1 MAVVFVVDLKGCSQ
15 HKHIFISSLDFLL
28 IMSYLQEFEID
39 SYNSVVLGGSSHLIN
54 TSSPSSGLTYRWE
67 FGSSANQS
75 VTKYPLYTFY
85 NYGIIDTTVQV
96 KLVITAGGSGCSDS
110 ITKQIIIKPLPR
122 PNFNLSDSV
131 LCYPNMLTVNN
142 ISANPKQPRTVF
154 DEDQLTE
161 LALSIKEVG
170 LLQPPVVRSIGNG
183 KYQLIMGE
191 RRFRAAKLAGLKS
204 IPVIIRQTND
214 DQLLREALVENIHR
228 SQLNP
233 LEEGAAYQQL
243 LNDFGYTHDELAI
256 KLSKSRPVITNTM
269 RLLNLPPAVQR
280 RVAAGVISAGH
291 ARALLSL
298 TDEKEIENLA
308 NRIVAEGLTVRA
320 VEEIVAS
327 GVASVKTAGIKKGKL
342 IAPKL
347 AQISADLSDRLDT
360 RVRVELGRKK
370 GKIVIEFATVEDLE
384 RINKL
389 IK

>member
-1 MAVVFVVDLKGCSQ
+1 MSTRKGGLGRGLDALIPTSVMPTEIKTQSGVVTANRD
-15 HKHIFISSLDFLL
+15 
-28 IMSYLQEFEID
+28 EID
-39 SYNSVVLGGSSHLIN
+39 I
-54 TSSPSSGLTYRWE
+54 
-67 FGSSANQS
+67 
-75 VTKYPLYTFY
+75 
-85 NYGIIDTTVQV
+85 
-96 KLVITAGGSGCSDS
+96 
-110 ITKQIIIKPLPR
+110 
-122 PNFNLSDSV
+122 
-131 LCYPNMLTVNN
+131 NN

-204 IPVIIRQTND
+204 IPVIIRQTSD
-214 DQLLREALVENIHR
+214 DQLLREALIENIHR

-243 LNDFGYTHDELAI
+243 LNDFSYTHDELAV
-256 KLSKSRPVITNTM
+256 KLSKSRPAITNTM
-269 RLLNLPPAVQR
+269 RLLNLPPSVQR
-280 RVAAGVISAGH
+280 KVAAGVISAGH

-320 VEEIVAS
+320 VEEIVATGAAKVKGGSVRS
-327 GVASVKTAGIKKGKL
+327 GKI

-347 AQISADLSDRLDT
+347 KEISDQLSDHLDT
-360 RVRVELGRKK
+360 RVTVELGKQK
-370 GKIVIEFATVEDLE
+370 GKIVIEFATIEDLE
-384 RINKL
+384 RISKV
-389 IK
+389 ITD

>member
-1 MAVVFVVDLKGCSQ
+1 MPTEIKTASGVVTANRD
-15 HKHIFISSLDFLL
+15 
-28 IMSYLQEFEID
+28 EID
-39 SYNSVVLGGSSHLIN
+39 L
-54 TSSPSSGLTYRWE
+54 
-67 FGSSANQS
+67 
-75 VTKYPLYTFY
+75 
-85 NYGIIDTTVQV
+85 
-96 KLVITAGGSGCSDS
+96 
-110 ITKQIIIKPLPR
+110 
-122 PNFNLSDSV
+122 
-131 LCYPNMLTVNN
+131 NN

-204 IPVIIRQTND
+204 IPVIIRQTTD
-214 DQLLREALVENIHR
+214 DQLLREALIENIHR

-243 LNDFGYTHDELAI
+243 LNDFSYTHDELAA
-256 KLSKSRPVITNTM
+256 KLSKSRPAITNTM
-269 RLLNLPPAVQR
+269 RLLKLPPSVQR
-280 RVAAGVISAGH
+280 KVAAGVISAGH

-320 VEEIVAS
+320 VEEIVATGGAKVKAGSIRS
-327 GVASVKTAGIKKGKL
+327 GKI

-347 AQISADLSDRLDT
+347 KQISDQLSDHLDT
-360 RVRVELGRKK
+360 RVSAELGKQK
-370 GKIVIEFATVEDLE
+370 GKIVIEFATIEDLE
-384 RINKL
+384 RINTKIL
-389 IK
+389 KNS

>member
-1 MAVVFVVDLKGCSQ
+1 MSARKGGLGRG
-15 HKHIFISSLDFLL
+15 LDAL
-28 IMSYLQEFEID
+28 IPTSVIPTEIKTQAGVIAADRDEID
-39 SYNSVVLGGSSHLIN
+39 I
-54 TSSPSSGLTYRWE
+54 
-67 FGSSANQS
+67 
-75 VTKYPLYTFY
+75 
-85 NYGIIDTTVQV
+85 
-96 KLVITAGGSGCSDS
+96 
-110 ITKQIIIKPLPR
+110 
-122 PNFNLSDSV
+122 
-131 LCYPNMLTVNN
+131 NN

-204 IPVIIRQTND
+204 IPVIIRQTSD

-233 LEEGAAYQQL
+233 LEEAAAYQQL
-243 LNDFGYTHDELAI
+243 LNDFGYTHDELAS

-269 RLLNLPPAVQR
+269 RLLNLPAAVQR

-308 NRIVAEGLTVRA
+308 NRIVSEGLTVRA

-327 GVASVKTAGIKKGKL
+327 GGAKVKSGSIRSGKI

-347 AQISADLSDRLDT
+347 KEIADDLSDHLDT
-360 RVRVELGRKK
+360 RVSVELGKQK

-384 RINKL
+384 RISKV
-389 IK
+389 IKN

>member
-1 MAVVFVVDLKGCSQ
+1 MSTRKGGLGRGLDALIPTSVMPTEIKTQSGVVTANRD
-15 HKHIFISSLDFLL
+15 
-28 IMSYLQEFEID
+28 EID
-39 SYNSVVLGGSSHLIN
+39 
-54 TSSPSSGLTYRWE
+54 
-67 FGSSANQS
+67 
-75 VTKYPLYTFY
+75 
-85 NYGIIDTTVQV
+85 
-96 KLVITAGGSGCSDS
+96 
-110 ITKQIIIKPLPR
+110 
-122 PNFNLSDSV
+122 
-131 LCYPNMLTVNN
+131 VNN

-204 IPVIIRQTND
+204 IPVIIRQTSD
-214 DQLLREALVENIHR
+214 DQLLREALIENIHR

-243 LNDFGYTHDELAI
+243 LNDFSYTHDELAV
-256 KLSKSRPVITNTM
+256 KLSKSRPAITNTI
-269 RLLNLPPAVQR
+269 RLLNLPPSVQR
-280 RVAAGVISAGH
+280 KVAAGVISAGH

-320 VEEIVAS
+320 VEEIVATGAAKVKGGSIRS
-327 GVASVKTAGIKKGKL
+327 GKI

-347 AQISADLSDRLDT
+347 KEISDQLSDHLDT
-360 RVRVELGRKK
+360 RVNVELGKQK
-370 GKIVIEFATVEDLE
+370 GKIVIEFATIEDLE
-384 RINKL
+384 RISKV
-389 IK
+389 ITD

>member
-1 MAVVFVVDLKGCSQ
+1 MSTRKGGLGRGLDALIPTSIMPTEIKTPSGVVTANRD
-15 HKHIFISSLDFLL
+15 
-28 IMSYLQEFEID
+28 EID
-39 SYNSVVLGGSSHLIN
+39 L
-54 TSSPSSGLTYRWE
+54 
-67 FGSSANQS
+67 
-75 VTKYPLYTFY
+75 
-85 NYGIIDTTVQV
+85 
-96 KLVITAGGSGCSDS
+96 
-110 ITKQIIIKPLPR
+110 
-122 PNFNLSDSV
+122 
-131 LCYPNMLTVNN
+131 NN
-142 ISANPKQPRTVF
+142 ISPNPKQPRTVF

-204 IPVIIRQTND
+204 IPVIIRQTTD
-214 DQLLREALVENIHR
+214 DQLLREALIENIHR

-243 LNDFGYTHDELAI
+243 LNDFSYTHDELAA
-256 KLSKSRPVITNTM
+256 KLSKSRPAITNTM
-269 RLLNLPPAVQR
+269 RLLNLPPSVQR
-280 RVAAGVISAGH
+280 KVAAGVISAGH

-320 VEEIVAS
+320 VEEIVSTGGAKVKAGSIRS
-327 GVASVKTAGIKKGKL
+327 GKI

-347 AQISADLSDRLDT
+347 KEISDQLSDHLDT
-360 RVRVELGRKK
+360 RVSVELGKQK

-384 RINKL
+384 RINSKIL
-389 IK
+389 KKS

>member
-1 MAVVFVVDLKGCSQ
+1 MSARKGGLGRGLDALIPTSIIPTEI
-15 HKHIFISSLDFLL
+15 KTSSGVLAADRD
-28 IMSYLQEFEID
+28 EID
-39 SYNSVVLGGSSHLIN
+39 L
-54 TSSPSSGLTYRWE
+54 
-67 FGSSANQS
+67 
-75 VTKYPLYTFY
+75 
-85 NYGIIDTTVQV
+85 
-96 KLVITAGGSGCSDS
+96 
-110 ITKQIIIKPLPR
+110 
-122 PNFNLSDSV
+122 
-131 LCYPNMLTVNN
+131 NN

-191 RRFRAAKLAGLKS
+191 RRYRAAKLAGLKS
-204 IPVIIRQTND
+204 IPVIIRQTSD

-243 LNDFGYTHDELAI
+243 LTDFGYTHDELAV

-269 RLLNLPPAVQR
+269 RLLNLPTSVQR

-320 VEEIVAS
+320 VEEIVATGGAKVKGGSIRS
-327 GVASVKTAGIKKGKL
+327 GKI

-347 AQISADLSDRLDT
+347 KQISEELSDHLDT
-360 RVRVELGRKK
+360 RVSVELGKKK
-370 GKIVIEFATVEDLE
+370 GKIVIEFATVEDLD
-384 RINKL
+384 RISIV
-389 IK
+389 IKA